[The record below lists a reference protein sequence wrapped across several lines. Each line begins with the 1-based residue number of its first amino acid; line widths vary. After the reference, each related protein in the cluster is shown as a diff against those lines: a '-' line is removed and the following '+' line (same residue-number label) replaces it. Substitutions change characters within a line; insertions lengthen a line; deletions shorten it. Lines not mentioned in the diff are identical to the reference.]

1 MELQVASSSSENESL
16 HLAPAPQSS
25 DYTYPDDPDTY
36 YSVFSRY
43 DCLRLSFQYKS
54 APNSPGSNRKS
65 KRRSRKGRFSDPTP
79 MSGFPSQDDD
89 DDEDVEIIL
98 GSGADNV
105 KVTQKRIKK
114 NDSSKDDQ
122 PARPRTNSG
131 TSSCQ
136 EPLATFNCDW
146 RSTEIDLNMDQ
157 VRERE
162 MMLSS
167 SGGLEEADGEY
178 EEDRVEVEIFERV
191 DCVGFLPKTNKV

>member
-1 MELQVASSSSENESL
+1 
-16 HLAPAPQSS
+16 
-25 DYTYPDDPDTY
+25 
-36 YSVFSRY
+36 
-43 DCLRLSFQYKS
+43 
-54 APNSPGSNRKS
+54 
-65 KRRSRKGRFSDPTP
+65 

-191 DCVGFLPKTNKV
+191 DCVGFLPKTNKVWGIFSHLEFQKGMFFTIVVLLVYDVCTPFHHSAAQSLDQNINWSVETWIFSQNNFTTENLSL